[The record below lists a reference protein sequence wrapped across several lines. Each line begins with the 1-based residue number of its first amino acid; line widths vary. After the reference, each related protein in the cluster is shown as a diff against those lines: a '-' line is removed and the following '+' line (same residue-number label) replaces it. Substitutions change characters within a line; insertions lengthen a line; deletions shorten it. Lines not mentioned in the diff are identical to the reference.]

1 MQFKLPPGVRL
12 ISANPIT
19 NPEVNSF
26 TVSGDMVTLTPI
38 RSINPGGTAEYQIV
52 VVSNQPQTFDF
63 TVQARSQRMQTGIA
77 QTVRTTVNP

>member
-1 MQFKLPPGVRL
+1 
-12 ISANPIT
+12 
-19 NPEVNSF
+19 
-26 TVSGDMVTLTPI
+26 MVTLTPI